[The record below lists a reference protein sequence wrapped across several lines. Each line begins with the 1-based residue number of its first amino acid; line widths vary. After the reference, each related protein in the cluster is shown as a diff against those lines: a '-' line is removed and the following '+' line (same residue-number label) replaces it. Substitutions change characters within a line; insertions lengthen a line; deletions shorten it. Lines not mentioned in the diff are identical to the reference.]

1 MDEAAAPYFRDVGDH
16 LGRVAE
22 TVDTLDTLL
31 SSAFDAQQA
40 RIPVQQNE
48 DMRKISAGVGLVAA
62 PTLIGA
68 THVMHFATIAELP
81 WTFGHPIALAMMAL
95 SSLFVNVFLHRS
107 DLLSQVPT
115 RVNPPTRYP
124 A

>member
-1 MDEAAAPYFRDVGDH
+1 MRISDWSSDVCSSDLAAPYFRDVGDH

-40 RIPVQQNE
+40 RISVQQNE

-68 THVMHFATIAELP
+68 SYGMNFDTMTALA
-81 WTFGHPIALAMMAL
+81 WTFGYRTELAMVVLVAVL
-95 SSLFVNVFLHRS
+95 VSTFFKRPGWL
-107 DLLSQVPT
+107 
-115 RVNPPTRYP
+115 
-124 A
+124 